1 MVVDYFERSNLSTKK
16 AWNTLPVLKTLGNT
30 TLTCTRK
37 RDGYEITNIA
47 LTQGNRVEIHNEFL
61 PQWHQNIRRDL
72 LLTHRSPIQCR
83 DSALH

>member
-1 MVVDYFERSNLSTKK
+1 MSLTYFGVMSLPVTSKEMVVDYFERSNLSTKK

-47 LTQGNRVEIHNEFL
+47 LTQGNRVEIHNEF
-61 PQWHQNIRRDL
+61 
-72 LLTHRSPIQCR
+72 
-83 DSALH
+83 